1 MLPRDNRQRCPI
13 LLLPGLVADAVRQ
26 RADADICVAFLIRS
40 DNINKIQEPLM
51 VKDQKWLRF
60 TLES

>member
-1 MLPRDNRQRCPI
+1 MLARDNRQRCHM

-26 RADADICVAFLIRS
+26 RADADVCVTFLIRS

-51 VKDQKWLRF
+51 VKDQKWLHF